1 MPERVDLLQRK
12 ILIVDDQE
20 SNVRLLEFALRR
32 GGFTAVSSTTDPRT
46 VAAMHAENRYDLILL
61 DLRMPQMDG
70 FEVLRALRTVEGGK
84 RVPILI
90 LSADPSQMVQ
100 ASDAGATGFLSK
112 PFVLT
117 EVLRCVK
124 GMLESED

>member
-1 MPERVDLLQRK
+1 MPEAHDLSQRK

-32 GGFTAVSSTTDPRT
+32 GGFVAVSSTTDPRT
-46 VAAMHAENRYDLILL
+46 AAALHAEHHYDLVLL

-70 FEVLRALRTVEGGK
+70 FAVLRALRDAENGT
-84 RVPILI
+84 RVPVLI

-100 ASDAGATGFLSK
+100 ASEAGATGFLSK

-117 EVLRCVK
+117 EVLGCVNA
-124 GMLESED
+124 LLA